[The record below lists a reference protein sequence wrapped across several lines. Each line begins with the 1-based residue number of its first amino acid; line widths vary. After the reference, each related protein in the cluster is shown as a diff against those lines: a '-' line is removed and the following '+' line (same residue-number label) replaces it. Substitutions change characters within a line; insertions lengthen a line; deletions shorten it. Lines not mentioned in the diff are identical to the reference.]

1 MVAVGLRQV
10 FAKGSYILLAVAMGL
25 AVFILATWLPNLGLI
40 WQIAASASIPLAD
53 KVQVLTALVGSIGT
67 NFTVFSALST
77 VAIAALFGA
86 NVAMIAYYFRV
97 HRRIVRQAGQVGAAT
112 SLGGLASGF
121 FGIGCAACGT
131 FVLGPAL
138 SFIGATG
145 LIALLP
151 FGGEEFGALGVGM
164 LGFSLVLTAR
174 KIGEP
179 VACPL
184 APPDEMKLR
193 QPSGRPAGLFRS
205 LSVSFGATKPSR
217 GSNRRQET

>member
-10 FAKGSYILLAVAMGL
+10 FAKGSYILLAAATGL
-25 AVFILATWLPNLGLI
+25 AVFILATWLPNLGLV
-40 WQIAASASIPLAD
+40 WQIAASASVPLAD
-53 KVQVLTALVGSIGT
+53 KVQVLTALIGSIGT
-67 NFTVFSALST
+67 NFTFFSALST
-77 VAIAALFGA
+77 VAIAVLFGA
-86 NVAMIAYYFRV
+86 NVAMITYYFRV
-97 HRRIVRQAGQVGAAT
+97 RRQIVRQAGQMGAAT

-131 FVLGPAL
+131 FVLSPAL

-184 APPDEMKLR
+184 GPPDGTELR
-193 QPSGRPAGLFRS
+193 QPM
-205 LSVSFGATKPSR
+205 
-217 GSNRRQET
+217 

>member
-1 MVAVGLRQV
+1 MVAVGLKQV
-10 FAKGSYILLAVAMGL
+10 FAKGSYILLAAAMGL

-77 VAIAALFGA
+77 VAIAVLFGA

-97 HRRIVRQAGQVGAAT
+97 RRQIVRQAGQMGAAT
-112 SLGGLASGF
+112 SLGGLVSGF

-151 FGGEEFGALGVGM
+151 FGGEEFGALGVAM

-179 VACPL
+179 VTCPL
-184 APPDEMKLR
+184 PPPDEMKLR
-193 QPSGRPAGLFRS
+193 QPS
-205 LSVSFGATKPSR
+205 
-217 GSNRRQET
+217 